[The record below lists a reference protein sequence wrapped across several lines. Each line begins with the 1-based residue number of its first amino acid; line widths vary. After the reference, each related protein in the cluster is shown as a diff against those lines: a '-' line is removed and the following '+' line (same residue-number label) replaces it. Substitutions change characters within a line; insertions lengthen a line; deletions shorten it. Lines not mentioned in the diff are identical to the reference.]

1 MSVKEKRI
9 SRIGNWFFAAVTL
22 LLLGFIFVPPWM
34 AWLVEKLTGP
44 INKLVGLFAA
54 AYDRFLVLLDG
65 VIHLLA
71 NSLPIKFLVVLTS
84 VGLMGCSSISFSSAP
99 YSAPVATA
107 KPVSVE
113 KESIKPAKT
122 PVAAPSAKKM
132 AAEAEP
138 SPVTSSAS
146 TYRHGRF
153 TVEVKD
159 GQQTVVGGV
168 FMPPKIMPLSSRA
181 VHIIFIDYTSKE
193 LMYYTLGERGYD
205 PVIGYSV
212 LSPSADALPKEV
224 VRGRVTKI
232 DENPSWCP
240 TLNARKLYKNL
251 PRGCLPPGHPL
262 NAMGKVKFII
272 DWEVPNFAEIRLHG
286 SKGLPEGEFW
296 KIDTLGCTSLENKAI
311 LELVRLLGKDAVKEG
326 IEVVLMKGNSVAEAE
341 FLKKDSL
348 SGLIDLVRTGR

>member
-1 MSVKEKRI
+1 
-9 SRIGNWFFAAVTL
+9 
-22 LLLGFIFVPPWM
+22 
-34 AWLVEKLTGP
+34 
-44 INKLVGLFAA
+44 
-54 AYDRFLVLLDG
+54 
-65 VIHLLA
+65 
-71 NSLPIKFLVVLTS
+71 
-84 VGLMGCSSISFSSAP
+84 
-99 YSAPVATA
+99 
-107 KPVSVE
+107 VE
-113 KESIKPAKT
+113 KESTIKRAESPA
-122 PVAAPSAKKM
+122 VISKM
-132 AAEAEP
+132 QPA
-138 SPVTSSAS
+138 TSSNP
-146 TYRHGRF
+146 TYRYGRF

-181 VHIIFIDYTSKE
+181 EHVIFIDYTSKE
-193 LMYYTLGERGYD
+193 LMYYSLGEKGYE

-212 LSPSADALPKEV
+212 LSPDADALPKAV

-240 TLNARKLYKNL
+240 TKNARNLYKNL
-251 PRGCLPPGHPL
+251 PRGCLPPGHAL

-286 SKGLPEGEFW
+286 SNGYPKGEFW
-296 KIDTLGCTSLENKAI
+296 KIETLGCTSLENTAI
-311 LELVRLLGKDAVKEG
+311 LELVRLLGKNAVKES